1 VNVVKGL
8 KLYES
13 IFTDSELS
21 KLTDFVDELRV
32 AGQNGELSG
41 DLSLLPTSIKCS
53 RVHFFNRMCPKD
65 VR

>member
-1 VNVVKGL
+1 VKGL

-53 RVHFFNRMCPKD
+53 RVQFFNRMCPKD